1 MFKFKIRNTRFLK
14 KVQNNNKDTFPKAR
28 QLVISSGLYIFLRY
42 IYIYICTYVGIYVYE
57 YMYTYMHT
65 RIYIYTCTI
74 QFLKFYISFLLF
86 NLVALQ

>member
-42 IYIYICTYVGIYVYE
+42 IYIYIYICTYVGIYVYE

-65 RIYIYTCTI
+65 RIYIYMYYTI
-74 QFLKFYISFLLF
+74 SQILY
-86 NLVALQ
+86 